1 MSKTSCNPVED
12 IIENE
17 MIESYSDEIQ
27 VSLNIRELLISNY
40 KILIIP
46 PRNLI

>member
-17 MIESYSDEIQ
+17 MIESYSDERQ

-46 PRNLI
+46 LRNLI